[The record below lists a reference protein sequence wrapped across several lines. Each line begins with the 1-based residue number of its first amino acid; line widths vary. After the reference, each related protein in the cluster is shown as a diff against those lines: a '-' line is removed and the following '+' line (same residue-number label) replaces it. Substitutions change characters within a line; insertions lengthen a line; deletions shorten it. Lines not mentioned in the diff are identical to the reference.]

1 MGSVGDKEV
10 LTVHAGV
17 MAGKVKVRVVGH
29 GHVGGAVALAAILDA
44 KDAGACNGKHGRKG
58 AFAGKTQFAIL
69 KRGGHAHGVVS
80 LVELNVPYALV
91 QTMLKIAVQVVDA
104 FVGRHVPVR
113 AVDGDRGARGAVCH
127 GADGRAKAGGVVKVI
142 LELIEA
148 QHHIAHVAGNVGH
161 IDTQHGGA
169 IVHNANADLGPV
181 EGVTMNG
188 GTARRGAE
196 KLGSDHLVPN
206 IEVFPTNCSAN
217 RRDYHYT
224 PLKQGVFFSKK

>member
-1 MGSVGDKEV
+1 MQAMTVIVARQLILYPIHCNLTLIDTVGITSDGSAEIRRELDVV
-10 LTVHAGV
+10 L
-17 MAGKVKVRVVGH
+17 
-29 GHVGGAVALAAILDA
+29 
-44 KDAGACNGKHGRKG
+44 NG
-58 AFAGKTQFAIL
+58 
-69 KRGGHAHGVVS
+69 
-80 LVELNVPYALV
+80 
-91 QTMLKIAVQVVDA
+91 
-104 FVGRHVPVR
+104 
-113 AVDGDRGARGAVCH
+113 
-127 GADGRAKAGGVVKVI
+127 
-142 LELIEA
+142 IEA
-148 QHHIAHVAGNVGH
+148 QHHIAHVAGDVGH
-161 IDTQHGGA
+161 VDAQHGGA